1 MQHILSDLKM
11 EQRSCSW
18 KTGASDCVAMEVEH
32 DFEHE
37 ILDEV
42 TPVNQTS
49 DQIIDILIRYSTH
62 QLL

>member
-1 MQHILSDLKM
+1 M